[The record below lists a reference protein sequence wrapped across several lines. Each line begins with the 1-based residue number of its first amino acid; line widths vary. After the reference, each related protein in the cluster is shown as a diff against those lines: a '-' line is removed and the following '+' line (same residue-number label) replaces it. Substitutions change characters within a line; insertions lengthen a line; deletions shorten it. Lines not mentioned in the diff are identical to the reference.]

1 MTDRKKPQQHE
12 RHLQIMCFQYFKRAY
27 PKLDRLFY
35 AVPNGGSRHK
45 IEAANLKLQGVK
57 AGTADAILMRPYI
70 ERPDIAFP
78 FDGDTY
84 HALCIEF
91 KADSKAK
98 QTDNQKEWQTAVES
112 QGYLYKVIYDF
123 DSFKTLID
131 NYISGTL

>member
-12 RHLQIMCFQYFKRAY
+12 RHLQIMCFQYFKKAY

-35 AVPNGGSRHK
+35 AIPNGGTRHK

-57 AGTADAILMRPYI
+57 AGCSDAILMLPYI
-70 ERPDIAFP
+70 TGN
-78 FDGDTY
+78 FDEPIY

-98 QTDNQKEWQTAVES
+98 QTDNQKEFQKAVES
-112 QGYLYKVIYDF
+112 FGYLYRVIYTFDDF
-123 DSFKTLID
+123 KKLID